1 MGPGGTRREEL
12 KTIFAAALVAS
23 SLAMAPAR
31 DVPVTLNG
39 SPESMAR
46 QNAVAREYGLPFVRT
61 PSELRRLAARGEL
74 VRLDGNA
81 DYDVVEQVSS
91 RVARPE
97 VRGFLEGFA
106 ASYRRGCGERL
117 VVTSLTRPRNRQPP
131 NSHPLSVHPAGIAM
145 DLRVSRKPA
154 CRRWLESA
162 LLAMER
168 KQLLD
173 VTREESPPH
182 YHVALFPDAYRVRV
196 EEHDAEEKPLLA
208 LPVPA
213 VAGRR

>member
-1 MGPGGTRREEL
+1 M
-12 KTIFAAALVAS
+12 KKIVAAALVAS

-31 DVPVTLNG
+31 DVPVTLDG

-46 QNAVAREYGLPFVRT
+46 QNAVARQYGLPFVRT
-61 PSELRRLAARGEL
+61 PAELRRLAARGDL
-74 VRLDGNA
+74 VPLDGNA
-81 DYDVVEQVSS
+81 DYDVVEGVAG

-97 VRGFLEGFA
+97 VKGFLEGFA
-106 ASYRRGCGERL
+106 AGYRRACREQL

-131 NSHPLSVHPAGIAM
+131 NAHPLSVHPAGIAM
-145 DLRVSRKPA
+145 DLRVSQKAA
-154 CRRWLESA
+154 CRRWLENT

-196 EEHDAEEKPLLA
+196 EEHDAEEKPVLA
-208 LPVPA
+208 HPAPA